1 MMIKGKGISKGIG
14 FGNVVVL
21 KNQEI
26 KIQETTV
33 ENTEDELERFKKAL
47 QEITTET
54 AEIVNNSSGTEKEI
68 MTAYLMIMQDPSL
81 ITETEDLI
89 KNSKYSAEYATEV
102 GLNSV
107 IQIFENMNDEY
118 MAGRAR
124 DIVDIKNRLIAK
136 LLKEERVDLSNLKP
150 NTIIVAKELTTSDT
164 AKLNFK
170 NVSGIITEIGGT
182 NSHTSIMARTHSL
195 PAITK
200 VENATEILKNNDYIA
215 IDGESGEIYINP
227 TEEEK
232 NKLLEIQKTISEEK
246 NELEK
251 YKNMESKTK
260 DGYKVE
266 LVSNIGTPKDVE
278 LVIENTS
285 EGIGLLRSEFLYMDS
300 ESMPTEEEQFNAYK
314 EVAEKMEGKPVII
327 RTLDVG
333 GDKEIKYLN
342 MEKEANPFLGYR
354 AIRLCLDNVD
364 LFKTQLRALLRASAF
379 GNIAIMFPMISS
391 IEELKKAKEIV
402 EECKKELDEKNI
414 AYKKDIKTGIMIEI
428 PSAAIIADKLA
439 KECDFFSIGTN
450 DLIQYTVAVERGNEK
465 ISKLYTK
472 YHPAV
477 IKLVKSA
484 IDGAHKA
491 GIFCGMCGEAA
502 SDKLL
507 IPLLIGLGLDEFSMN
522 SNKILQSRK
531 TISKLNKK
539 ECEELAS
546 QILEMASATEVE
558 EKLKEFIEKMFKNSK
573 NVI

>member
-215 IDGESGEIYINP
+215 IDGERGEIYINP

-558 EKLKEFIEKMFKNSK
+558 EKLKEFIEK
-573 NVI
+573 NV